1 MNTQVVKK
9 SKNTA
14 LIIGIVLL
22 GIIIVIGVVLLI
34 IFEKEY
40 DDCKRLESPLCLTGN
55 CINTSSN
62 CGVSPFKVENGQYLC
77 KSSILQ
83 QQNIPRV
90 NFN

>member
-1 MNTQVVKK
+1 MNAQIVKK

-55 CINTSSN
+55 CLQPSTN
-62 CGVSPFKVENGQYLC
+62 CQGSPFKVEDGQYVC